1 MGLPKE
7 ISASKAD
14 EFINEEWDNIFLLDV
29 RTPME
34 FENETMSGAT
44 NIHIQSIPGRIGEI
58 PKDKKI
64 VCFCSHGIR
73 SMDAALY
80 LINKG
85 FLDVYHIKGGLSA
98 VKDARRLKQ

>member
-7 ISASKAD
+7 ISANKAD
-14 EFINEEWDNIFLLDV
+14 EFINENWDSVFLLDV

-34 FENETMSGAT
+34 FEHDSLAGAT
-44 NIHIQSIPGRIGEI
+44 NIHIQSIPERLSEI

-73 SMDAALY
+73 SMDAGLY

-85 FLDVYHIKGGLSA
+85 YPDVYHIKNGLSA